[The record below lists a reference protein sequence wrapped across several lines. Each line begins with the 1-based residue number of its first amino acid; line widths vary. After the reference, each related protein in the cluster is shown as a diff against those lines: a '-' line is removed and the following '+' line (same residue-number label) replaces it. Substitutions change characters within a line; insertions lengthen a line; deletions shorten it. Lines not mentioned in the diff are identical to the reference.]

1 MMRRWLAQPLNV
13 HRAPPWATEY
23 ERTASVQ
30 WQEGVARICNVR
42 HFVYRTRDDFTPAW
56 YDASYDLDALCSV
69 DLVMSR
75 WAGESVAHVFVSFG
89 FADGRYLAVSI
100 ETRRRSDQ
108 RYSALGGFWRNYGLI
123 YVVADERDLLGVR
136 TDVRRER
143 VCLYRVQM
151 PDEAKR
157 ALFAGYLQRVEALNR
172 RPEFYNTLF
181 NNCTTNVLGHARAIA
196 PHLRYDWRIL
206 LSGHADDYAY
216 RMGLLDSSTPFE
228 CLKARSL
235 IRRPADAQIDEAYSR
250 AIRERLFSIS

>member
-1 MMRRWLAQPLNV
+1 MMRRWLAQPLD
-13 HRAPPWATEY
+13 AGSATPWATEY

-30 WQEGVARICNVR
+30 WQGSVVRVDNVR
-42 HFVYRTRDDFTPAW
+42 HFSYRTRDDFTPAW
-56 YDASYDLDALCSV
+56 YDASYDLDALRSV

-143 VCLYRVQM
+143 VCLYRLQM
-151 PDEAKR
+151 PDEAVR
-157 ALFAGYLQRVEALNR
+157 ALFAGYMQRIETLNQ

-181 NNCTTNVLGHARAIA
+181 NNCTTNILGHARAIA

-206 LSGHADDYAY
+206 LSGHADDYTY
-216 RMGLLDSSTPFE
+216 RMGLLDHTISFE
-228 CLKARSL
+228 GLKARSL
-235 IRRPADAQIDEAYSR
+235 IHRPTDAQIDEAYSQ
-250 AIRERLFSIS
+250 AIRMTASAA